1 MPYKFLS
8 YYSTLL
14 ILLNG
19 DIEPGEKE
27 PLTHI
32 PSLTLIFS
40 F

>member
-1 MPYKFLS
+1 MSYEFNS
-8 YYSTLL
+8 YYSTSL

-19 DIEPGEKE
+19 YIKPGEEE